1 MHLKELDNFKH
12 KNVLFD
18 FSFRSSN
25 THVQIRCDGQKS
37 RSLYTVSVCL
47 RRVQH
52 FFHHFMLFC
61 FIPFNVLQSCH
72 SLHIIQTKNLNRSML
87 TKFVKCLKQFSTFHS
102 TNVWKIELRLTE
114 DNGIVAINDYN
125 FISLKNCKQK
135 GGLKLIKVVTKECH
149 AVKTIQDEKKEI
161 NPVRNPHTERPT
173 NTGHNASF
181 MAWSRFNQP

>member
-1 MHLKELDNFKH
+1 MDKRADHCRQWVCVSE
-12 KNVLFD
+12 
-18 FSFRSSN
+18 SSA
-25 THVQIRCDGQKS
+25 
-37 RSLYTVSVCL
+37 
-47 RRVQH
+47 

-135 GGLKLIKVVTKECH
+135 GGLKLIKVLTKECH

-161 NPVRNPHTERPT
+161 DPVRNPHTERPT
-173 NTGHNASF
+173 NTAHNASF